1 MSIQTQ
7 IDRIS
12 ESVSA
17 ALTALTEK
25 GVTVPDGTKVDG
37 LAALISAIESG
48 GGGTAISE
56 VDQWLIDFWHQRTRF
71 AYAFYYQS
79 SIENIPLIDTSNG
92 TDFSY
97 MFYSCP
103 SLTTIPQL
111 DVSNGTVFS
120 YMFGSCSKLTTIPQL
135 DVSNGSSF
143 DSMFRNCSSLTT
155 IHQLDVSNGRN
166 FSNMF
171 QSCSKLTT
179 IPQLD
184 VSNGSSFG
192 NMFNYCSSLT
202 TISFAEGCIKRAISF
217 AQSSLL
223 SGESVQSII
232 DGLADLTGGPYQKVT
247 FHSDIVDKLTDE
259 QKQQVTDKNWTIG

>member
-1 MSIQTQ
+1 MAYRKVDELSLTDIANT
-7 IDRIS
+7 IRAKGGTS
-12 ESVSA
+12 EP
-17 ALTALTEK
+17 LTF
-25 GVTVPDGTKVDG
+25 PDGFK
-37 LAALISAIESG
+37 SAIESIQS

-56 VDQWLIDFWHQRTRF
+56 VDQWLIDFWHQRTSF
-71 AYAFYYQS
+71 DYAFYKQ

-92 TDFSY
+92 TSFTY
-97 MFYSCP
+97 MFY
-103 SLTTIPQL
+103 Q
-111 DVSNGTVFS
+111 
-120 YMFGSCSKLTTIPQL
+120 
-135 DVSNGSSF
+135 
-143 DSMFRNCSSLTT
+143 CSSLTEIPLIDT
-155 IHQLDVSNGRN
+155 SNGTN

-171 QSCSKLTT
+171 RDCSSLTEIPQLNTSNGTSFLYMFASCSSLTEIPLIDTSNGTNFGYTFYFCQSLTT
-179 IPQLD
+179 ISQLD
-184 VSNGSSFG
+184 VSSGTNFS
-192 NMFNYCSSLT
+192 NMFAFCPKLT